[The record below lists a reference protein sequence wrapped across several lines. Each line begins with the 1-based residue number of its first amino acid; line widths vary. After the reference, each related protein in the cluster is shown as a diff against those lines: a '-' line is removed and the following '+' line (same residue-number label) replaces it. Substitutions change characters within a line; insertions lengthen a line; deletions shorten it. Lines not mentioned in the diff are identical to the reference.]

1 MSKVLVISDMHGS
14 HNWEQAKSIIKE
26 QKIDY
31 VVGLGDWVD
40 SWENRW
46 PDQGEN
52 LQKVLN
58 WFKEDTEH
66 RFFCIG
72 NHDFSYITQTV
83 DGPKVSGH
91 QYEKSFIIKSILENN
106 KDILHYCVEID
117 GWVFSHAGISKTWVN
132 DYIKPIFHTI
142 YDTDKKVW
150 DEKEFSIKLLDDT
163 LREYGTNYSKLN
175 ELIDWYGLWSGSGNE
190 PEQGLLWIRPEA
202 LVKNMY
208 YPQQVVGHTEWAV
221 GDPVRLKSKAGN
233 LIITDS
239 RKHDLM
245 YILDTEKELDNKFF
259 NVMEYAKR
267 LKKIDNTI
275 DKILSMKIIDEKTIK
290 DMFYKIGLSRKEAEA
305 YYEQASKKHKK
316 IYELE
321 YTGS

>member
-1 MSKVLVISDMHGS
+1 MSKILVISDMHGS
-14 HNWEQAKSIIKE
+14 HNWEQAESIIKYY
-26 QKIDY
+26 KIDY
-31 VVGLGDWVD
+31 VVSLGDWVD
-40 SWENRW
+40 SWGNDW

-52 LQKVLN
+52 LQKALD
-58 WFKEDTEH
+58 WFRQDTEH
-66 RFFCIG
+66 RFFCLG

-83 DGPKVSGH
+83 DGSKVSGH
-91 QYEKSFIIKSILENN
+91 QYEWAGVIEGIFNNN

-132 DYIKPIFHTI
+132 NYIKPIFHTI
-142 YDTDKKVW
+142 YDTNDKVW
-150 DEKEFSIKLLDDT
+150 DEQEFNINLLDKT
-163 LREYGTNYSKLN
+163 LKEYGTKYNKLN
-175 ELIDWYGLWSGSGNE
+175 ELIDWHGVWSGSGNE

-245 YILDTEKELDNKFF
+245 YILDTEKELDNKF
-259 NVMEYAKR
+259 YTILDYTKR
-267 LKKIDNTI
+267 LKKIKNAIATI
-275 DKILSMKIIDEKTIK
+275 HSQKITDVINIEEILSKL
-290 DMFYKIGLSRKEAEA
+290 GLSKKEIEA
-305 YYEQASKKHKK
+305 YIKED
-316 IYELE
+316 
-321 YTGS
+321 